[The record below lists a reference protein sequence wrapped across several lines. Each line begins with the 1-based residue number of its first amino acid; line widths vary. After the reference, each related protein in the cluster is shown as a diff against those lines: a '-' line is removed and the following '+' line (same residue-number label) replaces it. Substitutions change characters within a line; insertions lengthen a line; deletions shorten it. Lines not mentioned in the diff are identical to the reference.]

1 MADVAAK
8 LVVDPQRGSVT
19 DLLVHGKAAGLIAHV
34 PARTCRNRRLLVLIL
49 LAASAG
55 AIVAAVLLV
64 GPPSAASN
72 TQVRRASVQRGVV
85 QTTVSA
91 SGNLQPISEVG
102 LNFKASRILTELYV
116 HTGEHVKSGQL
127 LAEIDP
133 TTAQANL
140 AQVEANPA
148 GSSSSAASSGRG
160 AATASTAS
168 VPPLAKAAEVG
179 VTGLA
184 GSTGSTGATGATG
197 CTGGTGA
204 TAPTGSIG
212 SPARRPGT
220 QQARA
225 REREPRPRLPVT
237 VDLDGPF
244 LLLLRED
251 HSGAI
256 LFVAEVGNPSTS

>member
-1 MADVAAK
+1 M
-8 LVVDPQRGSVT
+8 
-19 DLLVHGKAAGLIAHV
+19 
-34 PARTCRNRRLLVLIL
+34 
-49 LAASAG
+49 
-55 AIVAAVLLV
+55 LLV

-127 LAEIDP
+127 LGEIDP
-133 TTAQANL
+133 TTAQANH

-197 CTGGTGA
+197 RTGGTGA
-204 TAPTGSIG
+204 TGATGS
-212 SPARRPGT
+212 
-220 QQARA
+220 QQPRA
-225 REREPRPRLPVT
+225 REREPRPRRPVT